1 MHLSVLSDMC
11 QADFVKSLRIAI
23 ELPPFKYRIG
33 HSQRSGHSQRT
44 GRSQRTGHSQGTDHS
59 QRTGHSHRTGHSRR
73 TGHSHRTGHSQ
84 RTSHSQRAGH
94 SQRTVTH
101 NIYFRALDK
110 LSVNFCTQN
119 LLYCLPRCILTLFAT
134 STSR

>member
-1 MHLSVLSDMC
+1 MCCSFIMHLSVLSDMC

-59 QRTGHSHRTGHSRR
+59 QRTGHSHRTGHS
-73 TGHSHRTGHSQ
+73 Q